1 MVSFLSSTCA
11 ILFGFAA
18 FLNSNKKDG
27 KDKGRED
34 GALLTEIGYIKAGI
48 DDIRKKQ
55 ERQDENYI
63 KLLDRVANI
72 EQISKDAQRRIKVLE
87 EEKICR

>member
-1 MVSFLSSTCA
+1 MISFIGALCA

-18 FLNSNKKDG
+18 FINSNKKEG
-27 KDKGRED
+27 KDRGKET

-48 DDIRKKQ
+48 DAIRKKQ

-63 KLLDRVANI
+63 KLLDRIASI

-87 EEKICR
+87 EENCI